1 MTADERLAE
10 LGITLPD
17 VPKPRWAYVP
27 AVHSGD
33 LLFISGQIAIVGG
46 RPLHAGKLG
55 REVGVAAGAEA
66 ARGCAISALAV
77 AKRELGSLD
86 RVARVVKTT
95 VFIASAE
102 GSATSRPSPTA
113 PRNCSATFS
122 ASRDS
127 ARVRPWAWRRC
138 RWAPASRRSL
148 SSRCAAAERVLC

>member
-27 AVHSGD
+27 AVRSGD
-33 LLFISGQIAIVGG
+33 LLFISGQIAIVDG
-46 RPLHAGKLG
+46 RPLHPGKLG
-55 REVGVAAGAEA
+55 RDVDVAAGAEA

-95 VFIASAE
+95 VFVASAE
-102 GSATSRPSPTA
+102 GFGDQPTVANGASELLRDVFGEPGLGARSAVGMAALPLG
-113 PRNCSATFS
+113 
-122 ASRDS
+122 ASVEAEFIFEVRRD
-127 ARVRPWAWRRC
+127 
-138 RWAPASRRSL
+138 
-148 SSRCAAAERVLC
+148 